1 MGDTFAAILKAGD
14 GEVNPCLPAG
24 RLDSPDAGCY
34 PVGVVADFVLA
45 LDQGTSS
52 SRAILLDRAGTAVAT
67 AQQPFEQ
74 IYPRPGWVE
83 HDPEAIWQSQI
94 ETAREVIARAKVAP
108 GDVAA
113 IGITNQRET
122 AVVWDGSGRPIAN
135 AVVWQDRRTAPLC
148 DDLRARGLEPLFR
161 QRTGLLL
168 DPYFSGTKVKW
179 LLDNVPDARQR
190 AQRGDLM
197 FGTVDSWLIYRL
209 TGAHTTDYTNASRTL
224 MYDIFQRRWD
234 PELLEAL
241 DVPPSLL
248 PEVRPSSGVFG
259 ETSLL
264 GGVIPVAGVAG
275 DQQAAL
281 FGQACFSP
289 GMAKN
294 TFGTGAF
301 LLMNIGDRRV
311 ASQSL
316 VTTIAW
322 GFGDSVTYA
331 LEGSIFIAGAAV
343 QWLRDELGLIA
354 TSAESEPLAASVP
367 DSNGVYLVPAFVGLG
382 APHWD
387 PHARG
392 ALLGLTRG
400 ANKAHVVRAALEAMA
415 FQSRDVIE
423 AVEADSDVKLDE
435 LRVDGGAAANDLLLQ
450 IQADILGRDVVR
462 PAVTETTALGAA
474 YLAGLAT
481 GFWRSTDDVAANWRI
496 DRRFTPQMPAE
507 RREELYA
514 GWKRAVERAKG
525 WAS

>member
-1 MGDTFAAILKAGD
+1 MTSKH
-14 GEVNPCLPAG
+14 PG
-24 RLDSPDAGCY
+24 RQLLDSPDAGCY
-34 PVGVVADFVLA
+34 PVGIVADFVLA

-52 SRAILLDRAGTAVAT
+52 SRAILFDHAGVPVAS

-83 HDPEAIWQSQI
+83 HDPEAIWRSQL
-94 ETAREVIARAKVAP
+94 ETAREALANAKAAP
-108 GDVAA
+108 GDIAA

-122 AVVWDGSGRPIAN
+122 TLIWDRSGRPIAN
-135 AVVWQDRRTAPLC
+135 AIVWQDRRTTPLC

-161 QRTGLLL
+161 ERTGLLL

-179 LLDNVPDARQR
+179 LLDNVPGARRQ
-190 AQRGDLM
+190 AERGELM

-209 TGAHTTDYTNASRTL
+209 TGIHATDFTNASRTL
-224 MYDIFQRRWD
+224 MYDIFERRWD
-234 PELLEAL
+234 GDLLEAL
-241 DVPPSLL
+241 TIPPSLL

-264 GGVIPVAGVAG
+264 GGAIPVAGVCG

-311 ASQSL
+311 ASESL

-322 GFGDSVTYA
+322 GMGDSLTYA

-354 TSAESEPLAASVP
+354 TSAESETLAASVP
-367 DSNGVYLVPAFVGLG
+367 DSGGVYLVPAFVGLG

-392 ALLGLTRG
+392 ALLGLTLG
-400 ANKAHVVRAALEAMA
+400 TNKAHIVRAALEAMA

-423 AVEADSDVKLDE
+423 VVEAESDVKLDE
-435 LRVDGGAAANDLLLQ
+435 LRVDGGAAVNDLLLQ
-450 IQADILGRDVVR
+450 IQADIIGRDVVR

-481 GFWRSTDDVAANWRI
+481 GFWKSIDELAANWRI
-496 DRRFTPQMPAE
+496 DRRFRPQMSEE
-507 RREELYA
+507 RRQELSA
-514 GWKRAVERAKG
+514 GWMRAVERAKG

>member
-1 MGDTFAAILKAGD
+1 MPEL
-14 GEVNPCLPAG
+14 
-24 RLDSPDAGCY
+24 
-34 PVGVVADFVLA
+34 VLA

-52 SRAILLDRAGTAVAT
+52 SRAILFDRAGTPVAS

-74 IYPRPGWVE
+74 IYPQPGWVE
-83 HDPEAIWQSQI
+83 HDPEAIWQTQL
-94 ETAREVIARAKVAP
+94 ETAREAMRKAKASP
-108 GDVAA
+108 SDVAA

-122 AVVWDGSGRPIAN
+122 TLIWDREGRPIAN
-135 AVVWQDRRTAPLC
+135 AIVWQDRRTAPTC
-148 DDLRARGLEPLFR
+148 DGLRAAGLEPLFR
-161 QRTGLLL
+161 ERTGLII

-179 LLDNVPDARQR
+179 LLDNLPGARER
-190 AQRGDLM
+190 ARAGELM
-197 FGTVDSWLIYRL
+197 FGTVDAWLIYRL
-209 TGAHTTDYTNASRTL
+209 TGAHLTDYTNASRTL
-224 MYDIFQRRWD
+224 LYNIFERRWD
-234 PELLEAL
+234 NDLLAALEVPE
-241 DVPPSLL
+241 SLL
-248 PEVRPSSGVFG
+248 PEVRASSGVLG
-259 ETSLL
+259 ETMAL
-264 GGVIPVAGVAG
+264 GGSIAVAGVAG

-281 FGQACFSP
+281 FGQACFAP

-301 LLMNIGDRRV
+301 LLMNVGEERV
-311 ASQSL
+311 ASERL

-322 GFGDSVTYA
+322 GIDDRVTYA
-331 LEGSIFIAGAAV
+331 LEGSIFIAGAAI

-354 TSAESEPLAASVP
+354 SSEESETLAASVP

-400 ANKAHVVRAALEAMA
+400 AGKAHVVRAALESIA
-415 FQSRDVIE
+415 FQSRDVID
-423 AVEADSDVKLDE
+423 AVEADSGVRLDE

-481 GFWRSTDDVAANWRI
+481 GFWKSTDDVAANWRI
-496 DRRFTPQMPAE
+496 DRRFSPEIREGQ
-507 RREELYA
+507 REELYA
-514 GWKRAVERAKG
+514 GWKRAVERVKG
-525 WAS
+525 WATD